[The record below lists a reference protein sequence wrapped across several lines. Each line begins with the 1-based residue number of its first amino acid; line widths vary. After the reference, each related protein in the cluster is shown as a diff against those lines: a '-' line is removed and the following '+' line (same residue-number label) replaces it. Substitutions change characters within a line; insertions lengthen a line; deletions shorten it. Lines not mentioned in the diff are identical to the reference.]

1 MKPRIHIIGTG
12 GTIAGVSR
20 AGVSHAGV
28 SRKQSS
34 DELVAYDAAVLS
46 VQALLQ
52 SLDANQLQAL
62 QERFDFTS
70 EQLVNIDSKDMNP
83 QVWWQLALRL
93 HALAAD
99 GNVYSVVITHG
110 TDTLEETSFFIEQ
123 LRQSGAFE
131 RAANMPPL
139 NIVFTAAMRP
149 ADASDADGPQ
159 NLCDA
164 LKLAASSDAQGK
176 GVLCLLHS
184 RIHSAQYLSKI
195 HSTAMDAFSSSPHSP
210 WGELKGNA
218 ALFNKA
224 ALAEKNEISY
234 PKLAAAIAQARVIA
248 WPWVALVTSHA
259 GVDARM
265 IELLLAANV
274 DGILIA
280 ATGNGTLSKT
290 LIPALH
296 EAQRKGIAVLRA
308 SRVSQG
314 GVIAQPGDEFAASSM
329 HSALKARIKLML
341 ELAEKNAVYD

>member
-1 MKPRIHIIGTG
+1 MKPCIHIIGTG

-20 AGVSHAGV
+20 AGLSRAGV
-28 SRKQSS
+28 SRNETS
-34 DELVAYDAAVLS
+34 DALVAYDAAVLS
-46 VQALLQ
+46 VEALLQ
-52 SLDANQLQAL
+52 NLDANQLQAL
-62 QERFDFTS
+62 RVRFDFTS

-99 GNVYSVVITHG
+99 SAVHGVVITHG

-131 RAANMPPL
+131 RTANMLPL
-139 NIVFTAAMRP
+139 TIVFTAAMRP

-164 LKLAASSDAQGK
+164 LKVAASTEAQGR
-176 GVLCLLHS
+176 GVLCVLHS
-184 RIHSAQYLSKI
+184 RVHSALHLSKI
-195 HSTAMDAFSSSPHSP
+195 HSTVMDAFASSPYSP
-210 WGELKGNA
+210 LGELKSNA
-218 ALFNKA
+218 VVFNNA
-224 ALAEKNEISY
+224 ALAEKSEIIY
-234 PKLAAAIAQARVIA
+234 PKLAAAIRQAREIA

-265 IELLLAANV
+265 LELLIAAGV
-274 DGILIA
+274 DGIVIA

-290 LIPALH
+290 LIPALQ

-308 SRVSQG
+308 SRVWQG
-314 GVIAQPGDEFAASSM
+314 GVIVQPDDEFAASRM
-329 HSALKARIKLML
+329 HSALKVRIKLML
-341 ELAEKNAVYD
+341 ELAENYAAI

>member
-20 AGVSHAGV
+20 AEVSRAGV
-28 SRKQSS
+28 SRKQTSE
-34 DELVAYDAAVLS
+34 ELIAYDAAVLS
-46 VQALLQ
+46 VEALLQ
-52 SLDANQLQAL
+52 SLDAKQLQPL

-83 QVWWQLALRL
+83 QVWWQLVLRL

-99 GNVYSVVITHG
+99 SNVHGVVITHG

-131 RAANMPPL
+131 RASNTPPL

-164 LKLAASSDAQGK
+164 LNVAANTDAQSK
-176 GVLCLLHS
+176 GVLCVMHS
-184 RIHSAQYLSKI
+184 RIHSALHLSKI
-195 HSTAMDAFSSSPHSP
+195 HSTAIDAFTSSPHSP
-210 WGELKGNA
+210 LGELKGNVA
-218 ALFNKA
+218 VFNNA
-224 ALAEKNEISY
+224 ALAEKNKISY
-234 PKLAAAIAQARVIA
+234 PKLASAIKQARVIA

-265 IELLLAANV
+265 VELLVNEGV
-274 DGILIA
+274 DGIVIA

-290 LIPALH
+290 LIPALQ

-308 SRVSQG
+308 SRVWQG
-314 GVIAQPGDEFAASSM
+314 GVVAQPGDEFAASNM
-329 HSALKARIKLML
+329 HSALKVRIKLML
-341 ELAEKNAVYD
+341 ELAENNCMA